1 MSSSWDNAR
10 KHARALET
18 ALEAKLSAYSKAA
31 VVVAR
36 SSNTPGSSSVPEDG
50 EGDHELLE
58 EQVEELLSKASSSLA
73 REGRC

>member
-31 VVVAR
+31 VNVAR
-36 SSNTPGSSSVPEDG
+36 SSAPGGSEIAEDG

-58 EQVEELLSKASSSLA
+58 EQVEELLSKVCA
-73 REGRC
+73 RRL